1 MIILRAGLL
10 KEEIMGKYFHMTRIY
25 LVLVTVFILTRFL
38 LELVGPE
45 YIAYRGFEL
54 EWESLT
60 SEISVT
66 RLFLV
71 LPVFLGLRFVRETLG
86 GLKEMFIANF
96 MYVFWGGIM
105 LILLHGVDDLLVLGT
120 HYGRGSF
127 IGTTIGQFIS
137 LVGWQLHG
145 GPPVSIASPPGF
157 CSSIIIMAILTNVFM
172 DDSDAPVS

>member
-1 MIILRAGLL
+1 
-10 KEEIMGKYFHMTRIY
+10 MGKYFHMTRIY
-25 LVLVTVFILTRFL
+25 LILVTVFILTRFG
-38 LELVGPE
+38 LVLIGPE

-54 EWESLT
+54 EWESLI

-71 LPVFLGLRFVRETLG
+71 LPVFLGLRFVRESLG

-105 LILLHGVDDLLVLGT
+105 LVLLHGVDDLLVLGT
-120 HYGRGSF
+120 PYGRGAF

-137 LVGWQLHG
+137 VNGWQIHG
-145 GPPVSIASPPGF
+145 GPPVDIPVPPGF
-157 CSSIIIMAILTNVFM
+157 CSSIPIMAVLTNVVCFITIQLNGHLK
-172 DDSDAPVS
+172 VKQQ